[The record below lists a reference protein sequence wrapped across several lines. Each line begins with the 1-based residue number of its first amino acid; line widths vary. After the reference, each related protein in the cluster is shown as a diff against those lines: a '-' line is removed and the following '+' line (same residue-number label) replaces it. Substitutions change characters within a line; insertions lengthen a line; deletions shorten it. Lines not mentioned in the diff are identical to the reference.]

1 MAVISSVDLIE
12 AVLALCLMI
21 AALVCPFDRHWRTRP
36 PPAGDLWWPYAWL
49 VQNAL
54 VGVRS
59 AGQWCGDVKAASVGI
74 ALAIEKRMMA
84 RLTQLTAM
92 ESWMR
97 HHTSGLMMALA
108 IVLALLLIWEGSP

>member
-12 AVLALCLMI
+12 AVLALCLMM

-54 VGVRS
+54 VGF
-59 AGQWCGDVKAASVGI
+59 
-74 ALAIEKRMMA
+74 AL
-84 RLTQLTAM
+84 LG
-92 ESWMR
+92 
-97 HHTSGLMMALA
+97 SGLAMLKQRLW
-108 IVLALLLIWEGSP
+108 ILLWPLKIG

>member
-1 MAVISSVDLIE
+1 
-12 AVLALCLMI
+12 
-21 AALVCPFDRHWRTRP
+21 
-36 PPAGDLWWPYAWL
+36 GDLWWPYAWL